1 MSEFDSWILEQ
12 ENLRLPYLREKTSQL
27 TTSPGVYLMKDTQGG
42 IIYIG
47 KAKNLH
53 NRVSSYFRLGAD
65 HLPKVARMVSHVYD
79 YDFIVTGSEYE
90 ALLLE
95 CSLIKQHKPHYN
107 ILLKDDKG
115 YHYIK
120 VSDEPFPRITA
131 EKQKTDDK
139 SLYIGPYTGGFV
151 TKSTVEEVNTVFQLP
166 TCRKKFPESFRKGRP
181 CLNYHI
187 HRCMGLCQGKISQD
201 KYRAII
207 DQAVSYIRSG
217 STASVER
224 MTQEMEQ
231 AAENLDFERAAQ
243 LRDRIRA
250 VKKAAESQKIIDNR
264 FADADVIATADNGDD
279 LCISVIMYR
288 QGRLWDK
295 QNFHFNE
302 EAYDSPLDAFVPQF
316 YHGRT
321 DLPKVI
327 LLEEPIAEMEMLA
340 AMFSGQMGHKIRIT
354 VPQRGD
360 GIELTRMAKENAV
373 AYIAVHANRTSRE
386 LLAVEAL
393 GKILGMDHVPKYIE
407 SYDISNLA
415 SESMVAGM
423 VVFENGRPL
432 KKAYKRFSI
441 KEQAG
446 QNDYACMQEVIR
458 RRLSHLGDPEDPY
471 FARTPDLILLDGGK
485 GHVNAV
491 APIIAEIA
499 PEIALFG
506 MVKDSKHR
514 TRAIATEGGEIS
526 VSGTQ
531 SAFQLL
537 TRIQDEVHRY
547 SVAYMHKKHK
557 KRTFASELT
566 QVEGIGDAY
575 AKKLMLHF
583 KTKDALLAASAQ
595 ELHSAGIPEQ
605 AAARLYAFLHGTKEE
620 QS

>member
-1 MSEFDSWILEQ
+1 MSGVNTWILEEQ
-12 ENLRLPYLREKTSQL
+12 NSRLPYLREKTAQL
-27 TTSPGVYLMKDTQGG
+27 TTSPGVYLMKNAQGG

-95 CSLIKQHKPHYN
+95 CSLIKQHKPH
-107 ILLKDDKG
+107 KG

-120 VSDEPFPRITA
+120 VSAEPFPRITA
-131 EKQKTDDK
+131 EKQKTDSR
-139 SLYIGPYTGGFV
+139 SLYIGPYTGGSV
-151 TKSTVEEVNTVFQLP
+151 TRSTVEEVNAVFRLP
-166 TCRKKFPESFRKGRP
+166 TCKKRFPEQFGKARP

-187 HRCMGLCQGKISQD
+187 HRCMGLCQGRISED
-201 KYRAII
+201 EYREII
-207 DQAVSYIRSG
+207 DQAVAYIRSG
-217 STASVER
+217 ATASVER
-224 MTQEMEQ
+224 MQKEMED
-231 AAENLDFERAAQ
+231 AAEALDFERAAI

-250 VKKAAESQKIIDNR
+250 ITKAAESQKIIDNR
-264 FADADVIATADNGDD
+264 FRDADVIGMAAGADD
-279 LCISVIMYR
+279 LCISVLMYR
-288 QGRLWDK
+288 EGRLYDK
-295 QNFHFNE
+295 VNYHFE
-302 EAYDSPLDAFVPQF
+302 DQADESPLEAFVPMF

-321 DLPKVI
+321 DLPHTI
-327 LLEEPIAEMEMLA
+327 LLETPIAEMDMLA
-340 AMFSGQMGHKIRIT
+340 DMLSDQAGRRVKLT
-354 VPQRGD
+354 VPQRGA
-360 GIELTRMAKENAV
+360 GAELTRMAKENAV
-373 AYIAVHANRTSRE
+373 EYIAVHEDRTGRE

-393 GKILGMDHVPKYIE
+393 GKVLGMDKLPQYIE

-432 KKAYKRFSI
+432 KRAYKRFSI

-446 QNDYACMQEVIR
+446 QDDYACMQEVIR
-458 RRLSHLGDPEDPY
+458 RRLSHLGDPDDPY
-471 FARTPDLILLDGGK
+471 FAREPDLILLDGGK

-491 APIIAEIA
+491 RPIVEAMAPN
-499 PEIALFG
+499 IALFG

-514 TRAIATEGGEIS
+514 TRAIATGGGEIS

-547 SVAYMHKKHK
+547 SVAFMHKKHK

-566 QVEGIGDAY
+566 QVEGIGEKLAQ
-575 AKKLMLHF
+575 KLMVHF
-583 KTKDALLAASAQ
+583 KTKDAIYAADLAA
-595 ELHSAGIPEQ
+595 LHAAGISE
-605 AAARLYAFLHGTKEE
+605 ATAARLYTFLHGEE
-620 QS
+620 GTQGGTS